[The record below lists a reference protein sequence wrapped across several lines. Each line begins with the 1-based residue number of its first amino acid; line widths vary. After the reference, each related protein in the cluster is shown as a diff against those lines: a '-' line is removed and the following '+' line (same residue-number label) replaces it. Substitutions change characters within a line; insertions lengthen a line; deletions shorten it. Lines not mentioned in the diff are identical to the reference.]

1 MAFEIYKKGQGTVAR
16 LSAFTAIALLIV
28 FGAVRFYATFNVP
41 GRLVLVEGLPVVG
54 DLSAYKVT
62 AIVLASVALLGLW
75 WFLNRAK
82 NAELLI
88 ETEQELRKVSWP
100 TLPEVWNATVI
111 VAMVTIT
118 LALTMFGLDE
128 VLRKILFLVFGHPH
142 ITPGA

>member
-1 MAFEIYKKGQGTVAR
+1 MAFEVYKKGQGMVAR
-16 LSAFTAIALLIV
+16 FAAFTAVGLLVI
-28 FGAVRFYATFNVP
+28 FGAVRFYATFNRP
-41 GRLVLVEGLPVVG
+41 GLILVEGLPVLG

-62 AIVLASVALLGLW
+62 AIVLASVGLLATW
-75 WFLNRAK
+75 WFLNRPK

-111 VAMVTIT
+111 VALVTVT

-128 VLRKILFLVFGHPH
+128 LLRKILF
-142 ITPGA
+142 